1 MTSYHTIVKWAI
13 EAKQLLDE
21 GNLAGVSTNLRLIAD
36 EANDE
41 ILYLDHESV
50 FDSNRQQ
57 AARIWDKKLD

>member
-21 GNLAGVSTNLRLIAD
+21 GNLAGVSTNLRMIVD
-36 EANDE
+36 QANDE

-50 FDSNRQQ
+50 FDSNKQQ
-57 AARIWDKKLD
+57 AARIWDKK